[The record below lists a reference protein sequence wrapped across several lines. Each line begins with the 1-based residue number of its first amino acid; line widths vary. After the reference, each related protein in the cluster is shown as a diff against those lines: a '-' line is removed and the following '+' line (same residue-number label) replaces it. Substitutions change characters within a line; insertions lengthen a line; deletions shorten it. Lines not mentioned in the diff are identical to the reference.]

1 MFIYNYSLYTIH
13 LSNLKF
19 FSFHGLYEEEKI
31 LGGEFIVDATVNFN
45 VTGSITS
52 IEQTIDYSKIY
63 DVIKQRMAVPTALLE
78 TVAQDLADIV
88 YAGDNRITSINICIT
103 KVNPPISNFR
113 GNVGVQYQKN
123 F

>member
-45 VTGSITS
+45 VTGSIAS